1 MEQVDGRR
9 ARGDATRRTVAREAA
24 MVATVS
30 GLDSITVGGLA
41 AATGVSKSG
50 ILTVFGSRESIQ
62 VAAVGE
68 ARKIFREAV
77 MAPAWG
83 AEPGAQRLHAILD
96 AWLAYQRGEVF
107 RGGCFLTATSVEYG
121 HRDGAVADSV
131 RALKREWLTL
141 LAADL
146 ATAGHP
152 EPDDAAFRIDAF
164 LAGAN
169 TMHQLFGG
177 DGALEQGV
185 RHAHAVVDEAR

>member
-1 MEQVDGRR
+1 
-9 ARGDATRRTVAREAA
+9 

-50 ILTVFGSRESIQ
+50 ILTVFGSRENIQ

-68 ARKIFREAV
+68 ARKIFAAAV

-83 AEPGAQRLHAILD
+83 EDPGGARLHAILD

-121 HRDGAVADSV
+121 HRDGPVADSV
-131 RALKREWLTL
+131 RALKREWLSL

-146 ATAGHP
+146 ATAAHAEP
-152 EPDDAAFRIDAF
+152 EDAAFRIDAL

-169 TMHQLFGG
+169 TMYQLFGG
-177 DGALEQGV
+177 DTELERGV
-185 RHAHAVVDEAR
+185 RHARAVVEECPAR

>member
-1 MEQVDGRR
+1 
-9 ARGDATRRTVAREAA
+9 

-41 AATGVSKSG
+41 SATGVSKSG

-77 MAPAWG
+77 MAPAWD
-83 AEPGAQRLHAILD
+83 AAPGAARLHAILD
-96 AWLAYQRGEVF
+96 AWLVYQRGEVF

-121 HRDGAVADSV
+121 HRDGPVADSV
-131 RALKREWLTL
+131 RALKREWLDL

-146 ATAGHP
+146 ATAGHR
-152 EPDDAAFRIDAF
+152 EPDDAAFRIDAL
-164 LAGAN
+164 LAAAN
-169 TMHQLFGG
+169 TMRQLFGG
-177 DGALEQGV
+177 DSHLARGV
-185 RHAHAVVDEAR
+185 RHARDVVDECGAGPSR